1 MGEFKAQIL
10 GVILVLGVFA
20 ALNGIFQESFTA
32 AWKQVASQVAVQ
44 VDSTPK

>member
-20 ALNGIFQESFTA
+20 ALNGAFTEA
-32 AWKQVASQVAVQ
+32 FTDAWDQVALQVAEQ
-44 VDSTPK
+44 ITPTP